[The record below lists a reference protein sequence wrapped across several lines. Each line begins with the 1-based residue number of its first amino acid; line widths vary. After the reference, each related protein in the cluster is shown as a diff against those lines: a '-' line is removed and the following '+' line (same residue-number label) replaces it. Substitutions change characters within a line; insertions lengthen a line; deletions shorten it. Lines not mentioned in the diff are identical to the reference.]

1 MNSWLLFIATNED
14 LTNVIFDILTNINK
28 WYQTSC
34 TLFSNYAEVLR
45 IRIRVSIHVISQ
57 EMRLVGLEKMLKFPL
72 QKTVMYMVFEISK
85 SNMLG
90 LQGIPK
96 TLQLFMLRCY
106 MTDTL
111 FFDIAWSELSFIL
124 SKFFNLGMG
133 RALLH
138 HSPALYLS
146 YSTTHI

>member
-1 MNSWLLFIATNED
+1 
-14 LTNVIFDILTNINK
+14 
-28 WYQTSC
+28 
-34 TLFSNYAEVLR
+34 
-45 IRIRVSIHVISQ
+45 
-57 EMRLVGLEKMLKFPL
+57 
-72 QKTVMYMVFEISK
+72 MVFEISK

-90 LQGIPK
+90 LQGVPK

-111 FFDIAWSELSFIL
+111 FFYIAWSELSFKF
-124 SKFFNLGMG
+124 SKFFFNLGMG